1 MKQKLLVKLFGSK
14 SDRDYKKNLPVIEEV
29 NRIAE
34 TFQGFAEP
42 EFAAGNLGPDQLRAV
57 FQDLW
62 VRYRQVWPKHWR
74 AAGNRSP
81 EFPRD
86 G

>member
-14 SDRDYKKNLPVIEEV
+14 TDRDYKKNLPVIEDV

-42 EFAAGNLGPDQLRAV
+42 EFCRQDRGIQETDPGWGDGRRASPG
-57 FQDLW
+57 
-62 VRYRQVWPKHWR
+62 RI
-74 AAGNRSP
+74 RSG
-81 EFPRD
+81 EGRL
-86 G
+86 